1 MPEEKTQHFP
11 RCVRS
16 LRICVGTRRATSR
29 PRMASAVNLPMLQD
43 FAPARVGMG
52 RTGVVVASRY
62 LPAVHCFLRARPTY
76 DLFKNLAAIV
86 WMYGGIA
93 VTVKNNCG
101 NRRTVTENVPS
112 TGNATLTH
120 GGER

>member
-1 MPEEKTQHFP
+1 
-11 RCVRS
+11 
-16 LRICVGTRRATSR
+16 
-29 PRMASAVNLPMLQD
+29 MLQD
-43 FAPARVGMG
+43 FAPAHVYMNRP
-52 RTGVVVASRY
+52 GVFMAFGYPS
-62 LPAVHCFLRARPTY
+62 AMHCFLRARLTY